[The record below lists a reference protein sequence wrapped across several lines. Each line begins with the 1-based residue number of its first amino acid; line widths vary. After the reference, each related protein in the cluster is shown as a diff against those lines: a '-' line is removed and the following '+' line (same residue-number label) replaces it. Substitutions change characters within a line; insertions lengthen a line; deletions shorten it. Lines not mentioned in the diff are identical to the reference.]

1 MDNCTFYE
9 NGFAIPKINNPQPI
23 QQPATREDQPL
34 TLPGPSSKE
43 KPPASN
49 SPNNNN
55 NFIMD
60 PIKQRA
66 TAQIAVTAGLG
77 TAAYFLWN
85 VNRTAAIIFAL
96 GTAIVAYTV
105 VAPHERE
112 DGTVRPSA
120 LTALQAK
127 AA

>member
-1 MDNCTFYE
+1 MDNCTFYKD
-9 NGFAIPKINNPQPI
+9 GYTMLDINNPPPV
-23 QQPATREDQPL
+23 QQQATRQEQPL
-34 TLPGPSSKE
+34 TLPGPSTTE
-43 KPPASN
+43 QPPASN
-49 SPNNNN
+49 SPNNND
-55 NFIMD
+55 FIMD

-85 VNRTAAIIFAL
+85 VNRTAAIIFAV
-96 GTAIVAYTV
+96 GTAIVGYTV